1 MKDLS
6 VYVCSPGFSMRSCLT
21 KYDCLG
27 NERAI
32 CVCVCV
38 CSRGFSM
45 RGYLTKYDY
54 LGYERPL
61 CVCLFSW
68 F

>member
-1 MKDLS
+1 
-6 VYVCSPGFSMRSCLT
+6 MRGYLTKYDYLGMQSCLMP

-27 NERAI
+27 NERAL
-32 CVCVCV
+32 CVCV

-54 LGYERPL
+54 LGDERPL

>member
-6 VYVCSPGFSMRSCLT
+6 VCVFSRGFSMRSCLT

-27 NERAI
+27 MKDLS
-32 CVCVCV
+32 VCVF

-54 LGYERPL
+54 LGDERPL

>member
-6 VYVCSPGFSMRSCLT
+6 VYVCSRGFSMRSYLTKYDCLGMKDLCVYVCSHCFSIRGYLT

-27 NERAI
+27 N
-32 CVCVCV
+32 
-38 CSRGFSM
+38 
-45 RGYLTKYDY
+45 
-54 LGYERPL
+54 ERPL

>member
-6 VYVCSPGFSMRSCLT
+6 VCVCSRGFSMRSCLT

-27 NERAI
+27 MKDL
-32 CVCVCV
+32 CVCV

-45 RGYLTKYDY
+45 RLTKYDY
-54 LGYERPL
+54 LGDERPL

>member
-6 VYVCSPGFSMRSCLT
+6 VYVCSRGFSMQSYLT

-27 NERAI
+27 
-32 CVCVCV
+32 
-38 CSRGFSM
+38 
-45 RGYLTKYDY
+45 D
-54 LGYERPL
+54 ERPL
-61 CVCLFSW
+61 CVCLFSC